1 MKNYYNEEVLKL
13 ISERILNKSIDELKE
28 IYLKFEK
35 KKTEDCHPIIPLVA
49 VNKIFR
55 KFLEKKE
62 VCQDRPR
69 IQFDLSY
76 FLPCKSQENI
86 KTIIILGMDAKS
98 NYIDKDVLLSTPYNT
113 HDSSPKEYA
122 EIIDILNKHYNI
134 YLTDLYKGY
143 WVEDRDK
150 NGIIKY
156 KKGKIEDRPS
166 NQNINYIHLGIHKE
180 ILEKEINILG
190 ENLVG
195 VLAWG
200 VDARNAILDVF
211 SSNKERK
218 SITNENIKAP
228 YQLEKF
234 KLIATVHPSNVA
246 TKWKNKYFE
255 NNKLGEK
262 WDPII
267 MAEAIINAFDV
278 K

>member
-1 MKNYYNEEVLKL
+1 MKNYYTEEVLKL

-35 KKTEDCHPIIPLVA
+35 NKNEDCHPLIPLVA
-49 VNKIFR
+49 VNEIFR

-76 FLPCKSQENI
+76 FLPCKRQENP

-98 NYIDKDVLLSTPYNT
+98 NYKGKDVLLSTPYNT

-122 EIIDILNKHYNI
+122 VIIDKLNKHYNI

-143 WVEDRDK
+143 WVEDK
-150 NGIIKY
+150 NGITKNE
-156 KKGKIEDRPS
+156 KSRVEDRPS
-166 NQNINYIHLGIHKE
+166 NQNINYIKLEIHKE

-200 VDARNAILDVF
+200 AAARNAILDVF
-211 SSNKERK
+211 SSIKERK
-218 SITNENIKAP
+218 SITNENITAP
-228 YQLEKF
+228 YELEKF
-234 KLIATVHPSNVA
+234 KLIATVHPSNLA

-255 NNKLGEK
+255 NNKLGDK